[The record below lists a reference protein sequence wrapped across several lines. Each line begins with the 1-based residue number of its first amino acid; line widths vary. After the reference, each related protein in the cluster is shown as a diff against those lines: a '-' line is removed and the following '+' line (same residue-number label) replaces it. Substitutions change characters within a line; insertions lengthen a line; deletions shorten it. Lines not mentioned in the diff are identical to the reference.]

1 MPQPKLT
8 STVAIVAYIL
18 VFAALTAVVW
28 FEVIDGI
35 GREYVAYPAAVT
47 VLLVGIAIVGS
58 IVGRKLSHNAVSL
71 ASAAYARGFDYTP
84 EVRAPGLPGLLFRA
98 GSRVT
103 VTSLIDA
110 TSSETPFLA
119 GSLTGQYAMETST
132 PRLLAASFVAIPLA
146 RTVPN
151 IVLLGTGFGI
161 LKRAGLGLDGRQ
173 RLGLEGDFDKSFAL
187 HVPAGYERDALEIF
201 TPNLMQLLLDTT
213 AGCDVELVDDWMF
226 VYSGLGKYNKPE
238 SLDGLVAVTEHSR
251 ATIERQTSRYRDDR
265 SARAASHT
273 ISPDEH
279 AARVGRVAAA
289 GSRVKTRD
297 TLFQRVITIG
307 SSLLLV
313 GALAYVFVVQILPS
327 L

>member
-1 MPQPKLT
+1 VHQPKVS
-8 STVAIVAYIL
+8 STVAIVAYIA
-18 VFAALTAVVW
+18 VFAALTGVVW
-28 FEVIDGI
+28 FELIDGI
-35 GREYVAYPAAVT
+35 GREYVVYPAAVT
-47 VLLVGIAIVGS
+47 VLLVVIAIVGHL
-58 IVGRKLSHNAVSL
+58 VGRKLSRDSVGL
-71 ASAAYARGFDYTP
+71 AAAAHARGFGFTR
-84 EVRAPGLPGLLFRA
+84 ELRAPGLPGLLFRA
-98 GSRVT
+98 GSNVT
-103 VTSLIDA
+103 VTDLVDA

-119 GSLTGQYAMETST
+119 GSLSGQYAMETST
-132 PRLLAASFVAIPLA
+132 PRMLAASFVAIPLA

-151 IVLLGTGFGI
+151 IVVLGTGFGV

-173 RLGLEGDFDKSFAL
+173 RLGLEGDFDRSFAL

-226 VYSGLGKYNKPE
+226 VYSGLGKYSRPE
-238 SLDGLVAVTEHSR
+238 ALDGLIAVTEHSR

-265 SARAASHT
+265 SAAVAKT

-297 TLFQRVITIG
+297 TLFQRAITIG